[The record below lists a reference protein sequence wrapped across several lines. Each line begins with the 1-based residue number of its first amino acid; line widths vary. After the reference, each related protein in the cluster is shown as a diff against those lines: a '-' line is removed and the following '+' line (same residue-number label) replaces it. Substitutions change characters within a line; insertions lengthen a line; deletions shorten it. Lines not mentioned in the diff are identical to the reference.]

1 MPQIERRAPRP
12 ATVEEFDEYRQVA
25 LPESLRTANVSGRR
39 PQQEVSAKQG
49 EQSLRNGGSDSG
61 YASRADTVST
71 GSTSAGRR
79 KMPDLRVDT
88 AAAIPER
95 TRQPYSSSK
104 AEPTRQPS
112 RRQSSSQGQP
122 PANPPKSKPIS
133 QEPEICHRYDHY
145 AKHGD
150 MRTDVSATS
159 SAPPPPSPRT
169 VRQTGPKTS
178 RDDTVLPTKIRRSS
192 SQQQSR
198 PVSMVAHGV
207 PLQYINQA
215 FYETPAITAAAWPTP
230 VTPSVPYSPASYSYG
245 PPPVSTPSF
254 AYYQQPSYFE
264 HAVPMPEPHS
274 ARPSRRS
281 SPVRRRSSTY
291 GEPVLRQS
299 QYEPPPVISEKVPS
313 RENRPPL
320 PSHKPNR
327 SIDHDRVLMPPPAKP
342 PQYQPET
349 THRPSTRRAKTY
361 HVQQSP
367 VHQHFTHNLERF
379 DEDFEDYDCR
389 ESRMPLPPTR
399 ERRESSSRPP
409 TSYRGARVATE
420 ARDRPALPAKSMSYS
435 TSAGLAKTPS
445 RPNIAT
451 RQTTQSAVAADDGEM
466 AVEEYLERRNKTS
479 NELTAEA
486 LRNLNHRNTSS
497 RSETESSY
505 SHKSR
510 QSSSKDSSGLGKSQ
524 ATTASTMKTSIAL
537 SGGGVN
543 MSISPDYM
551 SNDGRP
557 VSISI
562 GNVVVKVATQESEA
576 ADRTKEVKRIERAP
590 SVASRAS
597 KNSVSS
603 VVSSFDR
610 DRDRDRDRASFPT
623 QPSRRPSRAEE
634 RGPSVRSSRQHS
646 RAPSTGEHGYEGNP
660 RRSLDY
666 ARKYEEVYGA

>member
-1 MPQIERRAPRP
+1 MPPIERRAPRP
-12 ATVEEFDEYRQVA
+12 ATVEEFDEDRQVA

-39 PQQEVSAKQG
+39 PQQEVFAKQG

-71 GSTSAGRR
+71 GSTSVGRR

-122 PANPPKSKPIS
+122 PANPAKSKPIS
-133 QEPEICHRYDHY
+133 QEPEIRHRYDHY

-178 RDDTVLPTKIRRSS
+178 KDDTALPTKVRRSS

-198 PVSMVAHGV
+198 PNLTQPDQAGGLALSAVVQVS
-207 PLQYINQA
+207 
-215 FYETPAITAAAWPTP
+215 
-230 VTPSVPYSPASYSYG
+230 
-245 PPPVSTPSF
+245 
-254 AYYQQPSYFE
+254 
-264 HAVPMPEPHS
+264 
-274 ARPSRRS
+274 
-281 SPVRRRSSTY
+281 
-291 GEPVLRQS
+291 
-299 QYEPPPVISEKVPS
+299 S
-313 RENRPPL
+313 RESRPPL
-320 PSHKPNR
+320 PSHKSSR

-379 DEDFEDYDCR
+379 DEDFEDYGYR

-510 QSSSKDSSGLGKSQ
+510 QSSSKESSGLGKSQ

-576 ADRTKEVKRIERAP
+576 ADRSKEVRRVERAP

-597 KNSVSS
+597 KNSFSLRLCLEESTAGDEGHLGAKVFGLIRFGSVLVWADESEFDGHLIAPHFISS
-603 VVSSFDR
+603 IPQLNTDKGQRKDSHLISAQLNSSGPFPPSSQARPDTRRARYDWVDIHLPPMGAGWLR
-610 DRDRDRDRASFPT
+610 DWMLPV
-623 QPSRRPSRAEE
+623 P
-634 RGPSVRSSRQHS
+634 RGQDGDVWQSWK
-646 RAPSTGEHGYEGNP
+646 
-660 RRSLDY
+660 DM
-666 ARKYEEVYGA
+666 